1 MILRFE
7 EPFWMPLWCLLART
21 GVCAAYNI
29 VYYGYQS
36 MFPTEELQG
45 SAMSACNLIARFVTV
60 LAPLI
65 AEMPGEFPMAVYFV
79 LCVAGGMFATVIS
92 SSGVQK

>member
-1 MILRFE
+1 
-7 EPFWMPLWCLLART
+7 
-21 GVCAAYNI
+21 
-29 VYYGYQS
+29 

-45 SAMSACNLIARFVTV
+45 SAMAACNLIARFVTV

-92 SSGVQK
+92 SSGIQK